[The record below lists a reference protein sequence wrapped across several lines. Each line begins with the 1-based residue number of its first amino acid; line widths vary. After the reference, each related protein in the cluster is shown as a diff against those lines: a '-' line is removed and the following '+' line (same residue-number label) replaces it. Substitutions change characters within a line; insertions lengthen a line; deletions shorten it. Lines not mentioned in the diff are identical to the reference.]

1 MKAQVVFCGKAD
13 HLAVLKTSVI
23 DAGASLEFNFKQR
36 AGYVTLKEMDSFS
49 HMADHT
55 RSSVF

>member
-49 HMADHT
+49 HID
-55 RSSVF
+55 RKSVV